1 MISDRVDKTGQT
13 NSDKRKWGYASGGS
27 GGPPSLRSI
36 EAPTP
41 TPTPPTPYLNADGP
55 LSNSTNLRVQT
66 TQRTKSRA
74 DAMLERALTQP
85 LQCSVD
91 PLKNAQTWNIPIW
104 APEKLQAW
112 LDKIYTSYKDT
123 HIQQKSPSVSSK
135 NLNVKQLKAP
145 YIKFESYH
153 RETKPVFLEL
163 QSWPTI
169 NFDGERG
176 SCPFVFKRRAK
187 KEASESKETKENWE
201 AANVNKEKGKEMT
214 RRPRATTRARRA
226 EQLVSGYCEICRS
239 EYRDLTKHLQTEK
252 HLSFVQNED
261 NFLSLD
267 RLISTGASVEA
278 FLKLNSSND
287 VRKDCKLFPNGDS
300 SLHDNTVLS
309 EQGNKSPKEN
319 LDNFS
324 VDEIKMVQCNGAR
337 RNLNLKL
344 SSPHNLRTR
353 AKHESGHLLRSKGR
367 SWIDDDN
374 NKSNNDKTYND
385 KFEGFTIKKR
395 AKGTIWIEEDEP
407 NDEKSENE
415 SLKDDDN
422 NDECNEKVVINHEED
437 FKGTLR
443 KSNGHSETNNYN
455 GRDVKTRSDNN
466 HHLSD
471 INGKRKKDSSPRLNG
486 HEANENESQ
495 NVKKEVSKKESSVKN
510 SSIKEMNGEIG
521 KEENI
526 DVPCNNDDD
535 EEKECRGFKAQ
546 DEKDDK
552 PRGLKFSRRGGRSY
566 KGRQRLSV
574 EERLIEDNRAYYK
587 VEVLGSKLRS
597 SVIPP
602 PLPPPVVATVTAAA
616 TTVEKEICEEEKKDE
631 GPSSEKPVVVRFKR
645 VRKSELSLL
654 SDEAESFM
662 FGETRRDDSSEAS
675 ENEQSSVLPK
685 DSESERENTLNS
697 INLSSS
703 ENEQVKN
710 EGGDDSQDSSN
721 AKNCK
726 KKRRTQAEALIMD
739 NVDYYKFETP
749 GSRLRYQAPIT
760 GIELTRNEK
769 LDETNCKENDDDDDN
784 DDNDQTVDR
793 LLPSKP
799 SPEIERMQFSF
810 EAIPKSEPWYQTYQR
825 QDEGEE
831 FWHYF
836 SESNEPKPFL
846 LPYEIENFHETLMK
860 RLHKMDGRR
869 KSRGRGSF
877 VGRSPRKSP
886 RCHASTLA
894 IMSTIIRKR
903 EQQQQHTPNLT
914 VIDEENIGKLETSF
928 KADVK
933 SKSDVDE
940 DLKEIAKNIDE
951 MLSGN
956 DMQDEINPFEE
967 DFLSNA
973 EETAVEETQLPKGA
987 PVNLLEL
994 LENCHDLVPCLE
1006 NSSCASS
1013 DCGDGNGESPLKRRK
1028 RRKNRTG
1035 WPGNKLR
1042 RKLHNKQLSAFEAEK
1057 KIETAEQLSSLKEDV
1072 CERLESPIENES
1084 CTANNSKPSSCENNE
1099 EKRVTSQNSPDRRS
1113 QHSDESKE
1121 QSEASKRIQNSDDSK
1136 VGKSSKDTEESAK
1149 SNNEDSENLANEKE
1163 ISEELSG
1170 EKETE
1175 DEEES
1180 SCLDKRDRSSEKEER
1195 SSKKKD
1201 SSSDTVK
1208 QPTESSSSS
1217 SSSQLSENSLTNDE
1231 NIKLGNKKRQHLT
1244 ATSSERET
1252 LAKRLMR
1259 NNVVSPRKR
1268 NMKKSIIRNRK
1279 CRRST
1284 GGSSETRGGVIN
1296 FKKQCQARRRP
1307 MQSSSSRSSGGIR
1320 ISTSASSIIDDENC
1334 KHSTTFVNISSR
1346 TRLRRVRDGLSSENG
1361 DLDCPLLERVNSPI
1375 ATPTDLQNRRSS
1387 IEFQP
1392 VVRVMKIEDQVD
1404 RDHSILSVAVASN
1417 RRLRSSGSSSK
1428 SSSQPPKKRFK
1439 SGRGHFSRWLKSS

>member
-1 MISDRVDKTGQT
+1 
-13 NSDKRKWGYASGGS
+13 
-27 GGPPSLRSI
+27 
-36 EAPTP
+36 
-41 TPTPPTPYLNADGP
+41 
-55 LSNSTNLRVQT
+55 
-66 TQRTKSRA
+66 
-74 DAMLERALTQP
+74 MLERALTQP

-123 HIQQKSPSVSSK
+123 HIQHNNQSVSSK
-135 NLNVKQLKAP
+135 NLNVKQLKVP

-176 SCPFVFKRRAK
+176 SCPFVFKKPRAK

-239 EYRDLTKHLQTEK
+239 EYRDLTKHLQTDK

-300 SLHDNTVLS
+300 SLHNKALS
-309 EQGNKSPKEN
+309 EQGDKSPKEN

-344 SSPHNLRTR
+344 NSPHNLRTR

-367 SWIDDDN
+367 SWIDDD
-374 NKSNNDKTYND
+374 KSNNDKTYD

-395 AKGTIWIEEDEP
+395 AKGTIWIEEDDP
-407 NDEKSENE
+407 NEKSENE
-415 SLKDDDN
+415 SLKD
-422 NDECNEKVVINHEED
+422 NDECNPKVLLDHESD
-437 FKGTLR
+437 FKTTQLR
-443 KSNGHSETNNYN
+443 KSNGHSESNNFI
-455 GRDVKTRSDNN
+455 GRDTKRDISNQNN
-466 HHLSD
+466 HLID
-471 INGKRKKDSSPRLNG
+471 INNSKRKKDSSPRINDN

-495 NVKKEVSKKESSVKN
+495 NVKKEVNKNSIKDSSNVKN
-510 SSIKEMNGEIG
+510 NSSSIKDSMNGEIG
-521 KEENI
+521 KEEKKNEI
-526 DVPCNNDDD
+526 EITCNNDNNDYEGEEEE

-546 DEKDDK
+546 EEKDEK
-552 PRGLKFSRRGGRSY
+552 PRSIRFSRRGGRSY

-597 SVIPP
+597 SVIPAA
-602 PLPPPVVATVTAAA
+602 LPPPVI
-616 TTVEKEICEEEKKDE
+616 VEKIVCEEEKNDE

-685 DSESERENTLNS
+685 DSESDRENTLNS
-697 INLSSS
+697 VNLSSM
-703 ENEQVKN
+703 ENSSDLVKQ
-710 EGGDDSQDSSN
+710 EGGVCGDDSQDLSN
-721 AKNCK
+721 VGRSK

-749 GSRLRYQAPIT
+749 GSRLRYQAPLT
-760 GIELTRNEK
+760 GIEIGKNEK
-769 LDETNCKENDDDDDN
+769 DEIQCKEHDV
-784 DDNDQTVDR
+784 TVDR

-831 FWHYF
+831 YWHYF
-836 SESNEPKPFL
+836 SESNESKPFL

-860 RLHKMDGRR
+860 RLQKMDGRR

-903 EQQQQHTPNLT
+903 EQQQQHTPTLT
-914 VIDEENIGKLETSF
+914 VIDEENNAGKLETSS
-928 KADVK
+928 KQEIK

-951 MLSGN
+951 MLSAN
-956 DMQDEINPFEE
+956 DLQDDSNPFEE
-967 DFLSNA
+967 DFLSNV
-973 EETAVEETQLPKGA
+973 EETTVEETQLPKGA

-1042 RKLHNKQLSAFEAEK
+1042 RKLHSKQLSAFEAEK
-1057 KIETAEQLSSLKEDV
+1057 KLESTELPALKEDI
-1072 CERLESPIENES
+1072 CERLESSVIENEYPD
-1084 CTANNSKPSSCENNE
+1084 NNHHIIKSSELCSYENNE
-1099 EKRVTSQNSPDRRS
+1099 EKRNRSIDSPDRRS
-1113 QHSDESKE
+1113 QHSEELKDKE
-1121 QSEASKRIQNSDDSK
+1121 KLENQSSEDSK
-1136 VGKSSKDTEESAK
+1136 SAKSLKEKEFSDTEESLK
-1149 SNNEDSENLANEKE
+1149 SNNSETCEDSENTSNEKE
-1163 ISEELSG
+1163 ISQQCDEELKESEKTLTDEDDDDDDDDNYNDEDDNESSSRG
-1170 EKETE
+1170 DCLNKKET
-1175 DEEES
+1175 
-1180 SCLDKRDRSSEKEER
+1180 LTEKEEINKR
-1195 SSKKKD
+1195 DSSSKKKD

-1208 QPTESSSSS
+1208 NTTSD
-1217 SSSQLSENSLTNDE
+1217 SSQLSENTAGNDE
-1231 NIKLGNKKRQHLT
+1231 NLKIGNKKRHHLS
-1244 ATSSERET
+1244 TSSSSDRES
-1252 LAKRLMR
+1252 LAKRLMK
-1259 NNVVSPRKR
+1259 NNVVVVSPRKR
-1268 NMKKSIIRNRK
+1268 NMTKSIRRNRN
-1279 CRRST
+1279 CRRT
-1284 GGSSETRGGVIN
+1284 PGGSSSETRVIN
-1296 FKKQCQARRRP
+1296 FKTKCKARQRSTIR
-1307 MQSSSSRSSGGIR
+1307 SNNSRSSGGIR
-1320 ISTSASSIIDDENC
+1320 TTTSSSSIILEDENC
-1334 KHSTTFVNISSR
+1334 KQNNTFVNISSR
-1346 TRLRRVRDGLSSENG
+1346 TRLRRVRGGLSSENG
-1361 DLDCPLLERVNSPI
+1361 DILDCPLSERVNSPV

-1417 RRLRSSGSSSK
+1417 RRLRSSGSSKSSS

>member
-1 MISDRVDKTGQT
+1 
-13 NSDKRKWGYASGGS
+13 
-27 GGPPSLRSI
+27 
-36 EAPTP
+36 
-41 TPTPPTPYLNADGP
+41 
-55 LSNSTNLRVQT
+55 
-66 TQRTKSRA
+66 
-74 DAMLERALTQP
+74 MLERALTQP

-123 HIQQKSPSVSSK
+123 HIQQKNQSVSSK
-135 NLNVKQLKAP
+135 NLNIKQLKAP

-176 SCPFVFKRRAK
+176 SCPFVFKRRSK

-309 EQGNKSPKEN
+309 EQGNKSPTEN

-344 SSPHNLRTR
+344 GSSHNLRTR

-367 SWIDDDN
+367 SWNDDD
-374 NKSNNDKTYND
+374 KGNDKNYND

-395 AKGTIWIEEDEP
+395 AKGTIWIEEDDP

-415 SLKDDDN
+415 SIKDDDN
-422 NDECNEKVVINHEED
+422 NEECNEKVLINHEED
-437 FKGTLR
+437 FKVTLR

-455 GRDVKTRSDNN
+455 GREVKTRSDNN

-471 INGKRKKDSSPRLNG
+471 INGKRKKDSSPRLLNG

-526 DVPCNNDDD
+526 DVPCNIDDE

-552 PRGLKFSRRGGRSY
+552 ARGIKFSRRGGRSY

-602 PLPPPVVATVTAAA
+602 PLPPVVVVAAAA
-616 TTVEKEICEEEKKDE
+616 VEKEVCEEEKKDE

-703 ENEQVKN
+703 DNEQVKQ
-710 EGGDDSQDSSN
+710 EGGDDSQDSN

-726 KKRRTQAEALIMD
+726 KRRRTQAEALIMD

-760 GIELTRNEK
+760 GIELTKNEN
-769 LDETNCKENDDDDDN
+769 LDETNCKEDDR
-784 DDNDQTVDR
+784 TVDR

-846 LPYEIENFHETLMK
+846 LPYEIENFHETLLK

-869 KSRGRGSF
+869 KSRGRGTY

-914 VIDEENIGKLETSF
+914 IIDEESVGKLETSF
-928 KADVK
+928 KVEVK
-933 SKSDVDE
+933 VKSDVDE

-951 MLSGN
+951 MLSSN

-967 DFLSNA
+967 DFLSNT

-1057 KIETAEQLSSLKEDV
+1057 KLETAELPSLKEDV
-1072 CERLESPIENES
+1072 CERLESPIENE
-1084 CTANNSKPSSCENNE
+1084 CTDNNSKTCSHENNE
-1099 EKRVTSQNSPDRRS
+1099 EKRTRSQNTPDRRS
-1113 QHSDESKE
+1113 QHSDESKDP
-1121 QSEASKRIQNSDDSK
+1121 EACKRVQNSDDSK
-1136 VGKSSKDTEESAK
+1136 VGKSSKVKEFSETEVSTK
-1149 SNNEDSENLANEKE
+1149 NNEDSENLAKEKE
-1163 ISEELSG
+1163 ISCDEELNS
-1170 EKETE
+1170 KETE
-1175 DEEES
+1175 DEDETS
-1180 SCLDKRDRSSEKEER
+1180 RLGKRERSLLSEKEER
-1195 SSKKKD
+1195 SSQSKKKD

-1208 QPTESSSSS
+1208 QPTESSSS
-1217 SSSQLSENSLTNDE
+1217 QLSENSLANDE
-1231 NIKLGNKKRQHLT
+1231 NLKMGNRKRQHLS

-1259 NNVVSPRKR
+1259 NNVVSSPRKR
-1268 NMKKSIIRNRK
+1268 NMKKSIILNRK

-1284 GGSSETRGGVIN
+1284 GGSSETRSGVIN
-1296 FKKQCQARRRP
+1296 FKKQCKARRRP

-1320 ISTSASSIIDDENC
+1320 ISTTSSSIIDDENC
-1334 KHSTTFVNISSR
+1334 KQKSTFVNISSR

-1361 DLDCPLLERVNSPI
+1361 DLDCPLSERVNSPV

-1417 RRLRSSGSSSK
+1417 RRLRSSGSSK